1 VNRKQER
8 QKRYRHLG
16 AAAGL
21 VKVETLVPPEG
32 RDQVLTL
39 AAELRERYRHRA
51 PDPTDV
57 DAIVGR
63 VRRACAR
70 LPRRYAPRPDVDAIV
85 VTSVNVPFGRTID
98 AETLA
103 DGIRRDQVP
112 AEYAGHFGRFLC
124 ELPIAEVLRF
134 GDRHGIDAPVL
145 AKFVRHRREQLGLRR
160 PELDEHLDALVPG
173 S

>member
-1 VNRKQER
+1 VNSKQQR

-32 RDQVLTL
+32 RDQVLKL
-39 AAELRERYRHRA
+39 AAELRERYHRR
-51 PDPTDV
+51 PLGPTDV

-63 VRRACAR
+63 VRRACAHQ
-70 LPRRYAPRPDVDAIV
+70 PRRYAPRADVDAIV
-85 VTSVNVPFGRTID
+85 VTSVNVPFRRIID
-98 AETLA
+98 AEALA

-112 AEYAGHFGRFLC
+112 AGYAGHFGRFLG

-145 AKFVRHRREQLGLRR
+145 AKFVRNHREQLGLHRS
-160 PELDEHLDALVPG
+160 ELDDHLDALVPA

>member
-1 VNRKQER
+1 MNSKQER
-8 QKRYRHLG
+8 QKRYRHVG

-21 VKVETLVPPEG
+21 VKVETLVPPDG
-32 RDQVLTL
+32 REQVLKL
-39 AAELRERYRHRA
+39 AAELRERHRHRVL
-51 PDPTDV
+51 DPTDV

-63 VRRACAR
+63 VRQACVHQ
-70 LPRRYAPRPDVDAIV
+70 PRRYAPRADVDALV

-103 DGIRRDQVP
+103 DSIRRDQVP
-112 AEYAGHFGRFLC
+112 AQYAGHFERFLG

-145 AKFVRHRREQLGLRR
+145 AKFVRHHREQLGLHR
-160 PELDEHLDALVPG
+160 PELEDHLNALVPG